1 MTNHQLHEDP
11 RVTRTRA
18 KVLDVV
24 RTILDHDGPMGVT
37 YSAVAKSAGVGRQTL
52 YNHWSTPAEMIRD
65 AGVEGESAPPS
76 AASPSAD
83 EAVRTWLRRLRDEL
97 AEGPQQS
104 LLSSLVAI
112 GPHSPDGESAVRT
125 VARERV
131 AAFNDVLAPLGRW
144 CSLETYALMVGP
156 VTYQTLIAREP
167 VTDALIER
175 IVADVTPEL
184 CRHRAR

>member
-1 MTNHQLHEDP
+1 MSDHELHEDP

-65 AGVEGESAPPS
+65 AGVEGEIDPPPS
-76 AASPSAD
+76 ASASVE
-83 EAVRTWLRRLRDEL
+83 EAVRTWLRRLRDDL
-97 AEGPQQS
+97 AEGPQRS
-104 LLSSLVAI
+104 LLSSLVAV
-112 GPHSPDGESAVRT
+112 GPHSPDGESAVRM
-125 VARERV
+125 VARDRV
-131 AAFNDVLAPLGRW
+131 AAFNEALAPLDRS
-144 CSLETYALMVGP
+144 CSLETYAVMVGP

-167 VTDALIER
+167 VSDAMIER
-175 IVADVTPEL
+175 IVAGVTPAL
-184 CRHRAR
+184 CHQRAR